1 MRLRRYPLTHL
12 LAPAALLLGVTIVVL
27 LARPAYDNGGT
38 TQTSSLLTQTA
49 ATTTTTTHK
58 KATVSPRIYRV
69 QSGDTLGAIASR
81 FNTTVAELMALNP
94 GIEPTALRV
103 GQQIRIGGRATSG

>member
-1 MRLRRYPLTHL
+1 MRLHRYPLTHL
-12 LAPAALLLGVTIVVL
+12 LAPVALLLGVTIVVL
-27 LARPAYDNGGT
+27 LARPAYHNDGT

-49 ATTTTTTHK
+49 ATTTHK

-81 FNTTVAELMALNP
+81 FDTTVAELMALNP